1 MRCYLRILDLLS
13 ERIIGANPADIPV
26 DSVDDVKIHS
36 FNSNTYP
43 KDQFEQCKLDD
54 SLPIRPNTVANWY

>member
-1 MRCYLRILDLLS
+1 MRCNLRILDLLS

-36 FNSNTYP
+36 FNPNTYP
-43 KDQFEQCKLDD
+43 KEHIKQFKLND
-54 SLPIRPNTVANWY
+54 SLPIRPNTVANW